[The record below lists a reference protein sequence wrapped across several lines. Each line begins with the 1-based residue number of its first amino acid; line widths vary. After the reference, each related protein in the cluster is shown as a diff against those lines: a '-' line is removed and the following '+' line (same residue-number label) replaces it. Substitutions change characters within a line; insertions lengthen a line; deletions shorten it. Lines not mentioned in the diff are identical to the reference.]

1 MTEVKIFD
9 LFLKVTVFSSCFQF
23 QSICFFPEVATTV
36 ILKRIYLLT
45 AQLMILTLQESCPT
59 RPTVVG
65 TCWDIVTSCLERLT
79 PSMCVLFLL

>member
-23 QSICFFPEVATTV
+23 QSICFFPEVPTTV

-59 RPTVVG
+59 CPTVLG
-65 TCWDIVTSCLERLT
+65 TCWDIVTSCLERLM